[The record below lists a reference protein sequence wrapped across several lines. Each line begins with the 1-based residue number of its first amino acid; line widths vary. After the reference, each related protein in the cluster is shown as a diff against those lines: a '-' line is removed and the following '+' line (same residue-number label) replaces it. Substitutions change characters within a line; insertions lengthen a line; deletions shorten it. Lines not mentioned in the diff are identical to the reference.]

1 MAGVL
6 APLKNRDKVVVISAC
21 YSGGFIPAIK
31 DDKTMVIAASREDR
45 VSFGCSEEADF
56 TYFGEALFG
65 KALVETDDLMQAF
78 NDAKTIVAQRE
89 IEENFEASEQQIWAP
104 KGVLARWQQL
114 RKSQAER
121 ALNTVSVGKG
131 MKAAASH

>member
-1 MAGVL
+1 
-6 APLKNRDKVVVISAC
+6 
-21 YSGGFIPAIK
+21 
-31 DDKTMVIAASREDR
+31 
-45 VSFGCSEEADF
+45 
-56 TYFGEALFG
+56 
-65 KALVETDDLMQAF
+65 MQAF

-89 IEENFEASEQQIWAP
+89 IEENFEASEPQIWAP